1 MALITCV
8 EDQRQIAKRK
18 VPKMF
23 YDYADTGSWTES
35 TYNQNEKDFE
45 KIRFRQRVG
54 IDVSSRSTRMTM
66 LGEDLPMPTALAPI
80 GMAGM
85 QYPDGEIL
93 SAKAAEEFG
102 IPFTLSTMSICSIED
117 VASNTSMPF
126 WFQLYVMRDRAFMK
140 RLISRA
146 EAAQCSALMVTLDLQ
161 ILAQRHKDVQNGL
174 SAPPKL
180 NLKNLLN
187 ICTKPNWCFQMLK
200 TKRRNF
206 GNIFGHVKGIDD
218 MSSLS
223 DWVTSQFD
231 PSLDW
236 KDVSEIRSIWDG
248 KLILKGIM
256 DREDAIAAVQA
267 GADAIVV
274 SNHGGRQLDGTISSI
289 DALPRILDVVGNRCE
304 VWMDGG
310 IRSGQDI
317 LRAVALGA
325 TGTLIGRAFLYGL
338 GASGQSGVYQTLE
351 ILRKELDLTMGLC
364 GLKKLADVDKS
375 ILHQYQ

>member
-1 MALITCV
+1 
-8 EDQRQIAKRK
+8 
-18 VPKMF
+18 
-23 YDYADTGSWTES
+23 
-35 TYNQNEKDFE
+35 
-45 KIRFRQRVG
+45 
-54 IDVSSRSTRMTM
+54 
-66 LGEDLPMPTALAPI
+66 
-80 GMAGM
+80 
-85 QYPDGEIL
+85 
-93 SAKAAEEFG
+93 
-102 IPFTLSTMSICSIED
+102 
-117 VASNTSMPF
+117 
-126 WFQLYVMRDRAFMK
+126 
-140 RLISRA
+140 
-146 EAAQCSALMVTLDLQ
+146 
-161 ILAQRHKDVQNGL
+161 
-174 SAPPKL
+174 
-180 NLKNLLN
+180 
-187 ICTKPNWCFQMLK
+187 MLK

>member
-35 TYNQNEKDFE
+35 TYNLNEKDFE

-66 LGEDLPMPTALAPI
+66 LGQDLPMPTALAPI

-146 EAAQCSALMVTLDLQ
+146 KAAQCSALMVTLDLQ

-187 ICTKPNWCFQMLK
+187 ICTKPNWCFEMLK
-200 TKRRNF
+200 TKRKNF

-267 GADAIVV
+267 GADAIIV

-289 DALPRILDVVGNRCE
+289 DALPRILDVVGNKCE

-338 GASGQSGVYQTLE
+338 GASGQNGVFQTLE

-364 GLKKLADVDKS
+364 GLKNLADVDKS

>member
-8 EDQRQIAKRK
+8 EDQRQVAKRK

-35 TYNQNEKDFE
+35 TYNLNEKDFE

-66 LGEDLPMPTALAPI
+66 LGQDLPMPTALAPI

-236 KDVSEIRSIWDG
+236 KDVSEIRSIWSG

-289 DALPRILDVVGNRCE
+289 DALPRILDVVGNKCE

-338 GASGQSGVYQTLE
+338 GASGQNGVFQTLE

-364 GLKKLADVDKS
+364 GLKNLADVDKS

>member
-35 TYNQNEKDFE
+35 TYNLNEKDFE

-66 LGEDLPMPTALAPI
+66 LGQDLPMPTALAPI

-93 SAKAAEEFG
+93 SAKAAEDFG

-180 NLKNLLN
+180 NLKNFLN

-289 DALPRILDVVGNRCE
+289 DALPRILDVVGNKCE

-338 GASGQSGVYQTLE
+338 GASGQNGVCQTLE

-364 GLKKLADVDKS
+364 GLKNLADVDKS

>member
-66 LGEDLPMPTALAPI
+66 LGQDLPMPTALAPI

-93 SAKAAEEFG
+93 SAKAAEDFG

-180 NLKNLLN
+180 NLKNFLN

-289 DALPRILDVVGNRCE
+289 DALPRILDVVGNKCE

-338 GASGQSGVYQTLE
+338 GASGQNGVCQTLE

-364 GLKKLADVDKS
+364 GLKNLADVDKS